1 MHLGADC
8 VLGFAGR
15 PGGRQVV
22 GEPCTHRSS
31 PKRDAQVRRARSSGV
46 LWKSHLTG
54 HPFVSGRK
62 AANYCFCRSAAFRF
76 LLSFSIMIVWVTSLI
91 SQKGKARPFL
101 RKVWKCAGA
110 RPPCSL
116 RGLPGRRLEI
126 REAEWLGGRRR
137 LLLPAVATL
146 RAPLPARAVPWL
158 RPAWYRFLR
167 AGGFVAVETARRPT
181 AARCPFLSCRLRPPL
196 PGTPRRRGDQRGS
209 RPGSSH
215 IPSPG
220 RSPPSR
226 WPTRRALALS
236 SCPPADQLQQD
247 PPSVLRPLFSF

>member
-1 MHLGADC
+1 MLMGKA
-8 VLGFAGR
+8 VR
-15 PGGRQVV
+15 PNALGGRLCPGVC
-22 GEPCTHRSS
+22 GETRRSAGGGRTAHRSS
-31 PKRDAQVRRARSSGV
+31 PKRDAQVRRAQSSGV

-76 LLSFSIMIVWVTSLI
+76 LLSFPIMIVWVTSLI

-101 RKVWKCAGA
+101 RKVWKCPGA

-126 REAEWLGGRRR
+126 REAERLGGRRR

-146 RAPLPARAVPWL
+146 RAPLSARAVPWL

-167 AGGFVAVETARRPT
+167 AGGFVAVETARRPRPPG
-181 AARCPFLSCRLRPPL
+181 AHSCRVACGPRFLGPRGGEAIGGGPAPGPPTSQALDALLPHAGRPAE
-196 PGTPRRRGDQRGS
+196 R
-209 RPGSSH
+209 
-215 IPSPG
+215 
-220 RSPPSR
+220 
-226 WPTRRALALS
+226 
-236 SCPPADQLQQD
+236 
-247 PPSVLRPLFSF
+247 